1 MLAEYA
7 AGRMRWSRR
16 AQVVGLGV
24 CFAFITAISTVI
36 SSGGVHAGTP
46 AAPPENFKVAFIG
59 DQAIGANAEA
69 VLQLISDEGADMVIH
84 LGDFGYGN
92 QTDPQTAIDWDAQV
106 TSILG
111 ASFPY
116 VGAVGNHD
124 LATWSTYQTLLEDRL
139 ALVSGA
145 SCTGDY
151 GVEAACTYQGL
162 FFILSGIGTHSSTPK
177 DDPAHLSYLS
187 TELAADDSIWS
198 ICAWHKNQTAMQLG
212 FKLNEVGWGAY
223 ETCRQE
229 GAIIATGHEHS
240 YSRTKTLLDMQNQ
253 LTTPLWPD
261 AGEVSVG
268 NGNTF
273 AFVSGLAGRSIR
285 NQDRC
290 LPITPPY
297 GCNGEWASIYTSNQG
312 ANYGAMFIEFHVDGD
327 PRKANGY
334 FKDIDLNVFDTF
346 TISAAPPK
354 LAIGDTDGDGCTDQQ
369 ENGLDEELGGR
380 RDYLNPWD
388 FYDVVGPAGGP
399 PDGVIDLPN
408 DILGVILHFSPHG
421 AAPYDVQYDRGP
433 AFGGDAWDMGP
444 PDGVIDLPNDLL
456 GVIQQFNHKCL

>member
-1 MLAEYA
+1 MLAKHV
-7 AGRMRWSRR
+7 AGMRWSRW
-16 AQVVGLGV
+16 AQVAGLAV
-24 CFAFITAISTVI
+24 CFTFIMAISVNI
-36 SSGGVHAGTP
+36 SSDDAYAGAP

-59 DQAIGANAEA
+59 DQGINTNAEA
-69 VLQLISDEGADMVIH
+69 VLQLIADEGASMVIH
-84 LGDFGYGN
+84 MGDFGYGN
-92 QTDPQTAIDWDAQV
+92 ETDPQTAINWDAQV

-116 VGAVGNHD
+116 FGAIGNHD
-124 LATWSTYQTLLEDRL
+124 MGNWSTYQTLLEDRL

-162 FFILSGIGTHSSTPK
+162 FFILSGIGTHSSTPQ

-198 ICAWHKNQTAMQLG
+198 ICAWHKNQKAMQVG
-212 FKLNEVGWGAY
+212 SKVDAVGWGAY

-229 GAIIATGHEHS
+229 DAIIATGHEHS
-240 YSRTKTLLDMQNQ
+240 YSRTMTLLDMQNQ
-253 LTTPLWPD
+253 LTTPFWAD

-268 NGNTF
+268 NGGTF

-297 GCNGEWASIYTSNQG
+297 GCNGEWASIYSSDQAAT
-312 ANYGAMFIEFHVDGD
+312 YGALFIEFHVDGD
-327 PRKANGY
+327 PRKAIGY
-334 FKDIDLNVFDTF
+334 FKDVGGNVPDTF
-346 TISAAPPK
+346 AIYAATPE
-354 LAIGDTDGDGCTDQQ
+354 LIGNGDTDGDGCTDQQ
-369 ENGLDEELGGR
+369 ENGLDEGLGGQR
-380 RDYLNPWD
+380 NYLNPWD
-388 FYDVVGPAGGP
+388 FYDVAGFGGGPPDGVIDLPNDILAVVQHFSPQGGALYDAQYDRSPGFGSDAWDMGP

-408 DILGVILHFSPHG
+408 DILGVIL
-421 AAPYDVQYDRGP
+421 
-433 AFGGDAWDMGP
+433 
-444 PDGVIDLPNDLL
+444 
-456 GVIQQFNHKCL
+456 QFNHKCL